1 MPWRNSAGQAVDPV
15 PFYVSALSGG
25 LVSLSF
31 GPFYLQ
37 SFGLGLDAAIAGS
50 ALLAVAVGLGS
61 YYRFVWTFSP
71 ERLEEVPVASRM
83 ARLGYA
89 MVIFL
94 LVLLAISLPIVLEG
108 GP

>member
-1 MPWRNSAGQAVDPV
+1 MPLRNADGDSVDPV

-50 ALLAVAVGLGS
+50 AMLAVALGLGS
-61 YYRFVWTFSP
+61 YYRFVWTFRP
-71 ERLEEVPVASRM
+71 DRLEEVPVASRM

-94 LVLLAISLPIVLEG
+94 LVLLAVSLPIVLDG
-108 GP
+108 VP